1 MGKKGRKREGQGKKR
16 WEEGRMKR
24 EGKKGNG
31 RGRGKQEREGKK
43 GKEEG
48 RGWKENNMF
57 VAGRTSAKNAK
68 SRRRM
73 ASRRRNAQSHS
84 LPSTQQFQRLRD
96 F

>member
-1 MGKKGRKREGQGKKR
+1 MKWGRREGKGKRQEGKGKGTRGGKREG
-16 WEEGRMKR
+16 
-24 EGKKGNG
+24 
-31 RGRGKQEREGKK
+31 GRGKERK
-43 GKEEG
+43 GRGEEKG